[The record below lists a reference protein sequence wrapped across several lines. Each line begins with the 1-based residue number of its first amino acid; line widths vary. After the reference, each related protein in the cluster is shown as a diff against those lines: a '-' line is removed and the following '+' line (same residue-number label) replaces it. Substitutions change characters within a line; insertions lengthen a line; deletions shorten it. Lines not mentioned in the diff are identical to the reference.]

1 MTEETLIRFIRR
13 IVDTSP
19 SYRQAE
25 LALKNLRRILFSEQ
39 NADPEFLK
47 LLDGLCEDAFTDF
60 PEEGFGALRR
70 TLSSTQDQTEASVRR
85 AVQAARE
92 ARREAEYRQ
101 GRC

>member
-25 LALKNLRRILFSEQ
+25 LALKNLRRILAEQ
-39 NADPEFLK
+39 NADPAFLK

-85 AVQAARE
+85 AVRAARE
-92 ARREAEYRQ
+92 ARREAGYRQ

>member
-25 LALKNLRRILFSEQ
+25 LALKNLRRILAEQ
-39 NADPEFLK
+39 NADPTFLK
-47 LLDGLCEDAFTDF
+47 LLDGMCEDAFTDF
-60 PEEGFGALRR
+60 PEEGFGALWR
-70 TLSSTQDQTEASVRR
+70 TLSTTQDQTEASVRR